1 MEGVLRADIR
11 VGSSL
16 IGGECSGKPGLASS
30 RVETLL
36 RIVAGS
42 DQVRDMSSF
51 AAIQLLPAVAP
62 AATGMAVAG
71 SNNNRANNN
80 ANGWRT
86 RA

>member
-1 MEGVLRADIR
+1 
-11 VGSSL
+11 
-16 IGGECSGKPGLASS
+16 
-30 RVETLL
+30 
-36 RIVAGS
+36 
-42 DQVRDMSSF
+42 MSSF

-80 ANGWRT
+80 ANGWRA